1 MHNMYRF
8 LMFCVVFFLISSCG
22 FENSY
27 SPLKSPITEAKSVYV
42 SSCFEVTP
50 GGQSY
55 KEICECGFDR
65 SLASMTSDEVT
76 AYLRDFSEIQDLQYA
91 ITVPAKFIEA
101 QAECAV
107 EAFE

>member
-1 MHNMYRF
+1 MNRLF
-8 LMFCVVFFLISSCG
+8 ILSIGFFLISSCG
-22 FENSY
+22 VENNQ
-27 SPLKSPITEAKSVYV
+27 SPLKSPITKARSTYITT
-42 SSCFEVTP
+42 CFEITP

-55 KEICECGFDR
+55 KEVCECGFDR
-65 SLASMTSDEVT
+65 AIASLNSDEVT

-91 ITVPAKFIEA
+91 LTVQAKFIEA

>member
-1 MHNMYRF
+1 M
-8 LMFCVVFFLISSCG
+8 VPPSS
-22 FENSY
+22 EV
-27 SPLKSPITEAKSVYV
+27 PITEAKSVYV
-42 SSCFEVTP
+42 STCFEVTP

-55 KEICECGFDR
+55 KEMCECGFDR
-65 SLASMTSDEVT
+65 ALGSMTSDEVT

>member
-1 MHNMYRF
+1 M
-8 LMFCVVFFLISSCG
+8 CLIG
-22 FENSY
+22 
-27 SPLKSPITEAKSVYV
+27 L
-42 SSCFEVTP
+42 
-50 GGQSY
+50 
-55 KEICECGFDR
+55 R
-65 SLASMTSDEVT
+65 SMTSDEVT